1 MERHKHMNSN
11 SPRKTAFRL
20 LTLLLV
26 TAVCV
31 SCGPSIIKGRPPFIN
46 ISGMNLEENRLT
58 GEFDI
63 SNQNGVPMTIE
74 MIDITMTV
82 NGVELAREN
91 RELKLLVGA
100 NSTEQ
105 VIVEEL
111 PDEFKRGLLDSLDSG
126 EVKSLPFDLD
136 GRVRTLED
144 GYLAFD
150 QKGYLYPVPGKPGH
164 FRSAVTQS
172 KGLQR
177 EEPF

>member
-1 MERHKHMNSN
+1 M
-11 SPRKTAFRL
+11 PRKTAFRL
-20 LTLLLV
+20 FALTLV
-26 TAVCV
+26 TAICI
-31 SCGPSIIKGRPPFIN
+31 SCGPSVIKGRPPFIN
-46 ISGMNLEENRLT
+46 ISEMSLVENRLT

-63 SNQNGVPMTIE
+63 SNQNGVPMSIE
-74 MIDITMTV
+74 MIDVTMTI

-91 RELKLLVGA
+91 RELKLLIGA

-111 PDEFKRGLLDSLDSG
+111 PDDFKRDLLYSLDSG

-136 GRVRTLED
+136 GRVRTRED
-144 GYLAFD
+144 GYLSFD

-177 EEPF
+177 EDPF

>member
-1 MERHKHMNSN
+1 MERYEYVNSN
-11 SPRKTAFRL
+11 LPRKTAFRL
-20 LTLLLV
+20 FTLLAV
-26 TAVCV
+26 TAICI
-31 SCGPSIIKGRPPFIN
+31 SCGPGVIKGRPPFIN
-46 ISGMNLEENRLT
+46 LSDMSLADDRLT

-63 SNQNGVPMTIE
+63 SNQNGVPMSIE
-74 MIDITMTV
+74 MIDIKMTI

-91 RELKLLVGA
+91 RELKLLIGA
-100 NSTEQ
+100 NSTEK
-105 VIVEEL
+105 VVVEEL
-111 PDEFKRGLLDSLDSG
+111 PDDFKRNLLDSLESG
-126 EVKSLPFDLD
+126 ERKSLPFDLD

-144 GYLAFD
+144 GYLSFD